1 MSHPLK
7 AEINPFVASG
17 VGWCS
22 VCMLLVA
29 EGLLPSVPGKHSLLE
44 EFFYCKFYYYFY
56 LSVQPIF
63 LSSKNFHHG
72 PHLLTGS
79 LQMKVACLP
88 QRLDASLSCLSSFSL
103 CPAFFSF
110 LPVSFP
116 FLLNETSGEGV

>member
-44 EFFYCKFYYYFY
+44 EFFYYKFYYYFY

-79 LQMKVACLP
+79 LQMKVTCLP
-88 QRLDASLSCLSSFSL
+88 QRLGRLFELPLFYLPLPCLFLFLACVFSLSFK
-103 CPAFFSF
+103 
-110 LPVSFP
+110 
-116 FLLNETSGEGV
+116 